1 MEGLSFENIMSEED
15 AENLFL
21 NDQDNSDKEEE
32 KEEKE
37 EKEKTVEINP
47 DNLFEEES
55 ESVGSGDDDLEEGGS
70 DLFDKA
76 DDKDSPNTNFYSSI
90 ATALRDEGILPD
102 LDDDSLKN
110 IKDPEDFAQA
120 IEKQVQARLDEKQ
133 KRIDQAL
140 NYGVEVSQIKQYENT
155 ISYLDSLTE
164 DDISDESEQG
174 ETLRM
179 RIIMQD
185 YLNRGFS
192 RERAERETKKSFAA
206 GTDLEDAK
214 ESLIGNKE
222 FFSKSY
228 QDLIEEAKRNDE
240 SVLNNQKKQKEEL
253 KKSLLDS
260 NEVFDGVQI
269 DKNTRQ
275 KIWDN
280 LTKPVYKDS
289 DGNYYSS
296 IQKYEMDNKIDFMK
310 KLGVLFTLTDGFKDI
325 DKLVGQKVQ
334 KEKRRSLRELE
345 NTLKSNSIV
354 HGGQLEFLGGSSDL
368 ESNINLTLDI

>member
-334 KEKRRSLRELE
+334 KEKRKSLRELE